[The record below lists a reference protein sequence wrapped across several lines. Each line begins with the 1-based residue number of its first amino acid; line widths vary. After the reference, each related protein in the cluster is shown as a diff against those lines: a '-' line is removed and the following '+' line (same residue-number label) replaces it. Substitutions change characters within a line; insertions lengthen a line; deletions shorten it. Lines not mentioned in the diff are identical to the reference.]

1 MPAPRIWMT
10 CLGSLAL
17 AWAGA
22 VAGPAR
28 AQQAGGERS
37 APRLSVKP
45 AATATD
51 PAADELLPAL
61 PPAGE
66 PPRPTPKAS
75 VMPLPPDVPPLGLPS
90 DGELAPSFPDLP
102 DLPESSLLP
111 QSPADDAAGPG
122 QPAAPGT
129 VPFPD
134 DPEAP
139 RPTAPALPPDP
150 ADSPFPV
157 WHESPKKARA
167 LAQQEKRCFLLFFS
181 SSQGE
186 AGGTSRQMN
195 DEVFASPE
203 FNAFA
208 LDHLVLSV
216 LFYDRSSSLDL
227 QDPTKIAR
235 IDAMAAIKKA
245 FKVRGF
251 PCVILFGP
259 DGREINRW
267 TGFVSGRGQWY
278 QQQIKQAVEG
288 HEQVLFASERR
299 RAQLASR
306 GYRTWTSAKGSP
318 LFARLVRFDAQSAVF
333 LDEGGAERTVR
344 LNQLAL
350 PDREIITRQ
359 RLGRPLPE
367 RAPAEASPP
376 SRETTLR

>member
-1 MPAPRIWMT
+1 MT

-22 VAGPAR
+22 VADPAR
-28 AQQAGGERS
+28 AQQASGERS

-45 AATATD
+45 APTAPNTD

-66 PPRPTPKAS
+66 PSRPTPKAS

-111 QSPADDAAGPG
+111 QSPADDAAGTG
-122 QPAAPGT
+122 QPAGPG
-129 VPFPD
+129 VPSFPD

-139 RPTAPALPPDP
+139 RPAAPALPPAP

-306 GYRTWTSAKGSP
+306 GYRTWTSAQGSP

-359 RLGRPLPE
+359 RLGRPMPE
-367 RAPAEASPP
+367 RAPASPSPP